1 MSILGLI
8 LIFIIFIIIHY
19 LTLYLDIRW
28 NSDLFYDLYISH
40 DYSYHMFKKIM
51 KNKKL

>member
-8 LIFIIFIIIHY
+8 IMFIVFTIIHY
-19 LTLYLDIRW
+19 ISLYFYIKW

-40 DYSYHMFKKIM
+40 DYSYHFFKKIM
-51 KNKKL
+51 NNKE